1 MNTIE
6 NHLINSQQLDAV
18 LPLTLKDYDR
28 FTILH
33 KSIELFCPGL
43 IRTCWI
49 VTPDQDFAEINNRID
64 DGKYQVISESSLVPE
79 FKLFSKTGGW
89 YKQQVIKLAIAQKIV
104 TEFYLTLDADVICV
118 KPVVF
123 SDLVKNGK
131 ALCYALKTDIF
142 PEWYKGSERVLHLKR
157 SGRFHNVTPT
167 ILSKE
172 AVIQLQNH
180 LSNLSNLSSN
190 PQLNSYS
197 KSKKIKIL
205 LLKALSFILS
215 KKSKTSKL
223 LNSWK
228 SYLLRNLPWTE
239 YALYYT
245 YLEAT
250 NLFDKYH
257 ILADTCIY
265 STNKSIWAKDDI
277 ASWKAEECFTGE
289 RDFFFCI
296 AQSNTQISPR
306 EVWNKVRIYLE
317 VA

>member
-1 MNTIE
+1 MNAIE
-6 NHLINSQQLDAV
+6 KHLINSQQLDAV

-28 FTILH
+28 FEILY
-33 KSIELFCPGL
+33 KSIEQFCPEL
-43 IRTCWI
+43 IKTCWI
-49 VTPDQDFAEINNRID
+49 VTPDRDFTQIKNRID
-64 DGKYQVISESSLVPE
+64 NNKYQIISESSLVPE
-79 FKLFSKTGGW
+79 FKIFGKTGGW
-89 YKQQVIKLAIAQKIV
+89 YKQQVIKLAIAQKIE
-104 TEFYLTLDADVICV
+104 TDFYLTLDADVICV

-131 ALCYALKTDIF
+131 ALCYALKTDVF
-142 PEWYKGSERVLHLKR
+142 PKWYKGSERVLQLQR
-157 SGRFHNVTPT
+157 SGRFHNVTPA

-180 LSNLSNLSSN
+180 LSNLSNLSEA
-190 PQLNSYS
+190 QLNFYS
-197 KSKKIKIL
+197 QSKKIKIL
-205 LLKALSFILS
+205 LLKVLSFILPN
-215 KKSKTSKL
+215 KSKLYKL

-257 ILADTCIY
+257 TLVDNCIY
-265 STNKSIWAKDDI
+265 STNKSIWYKDDI

-296 AQSNTQISPR
+296 VQSNTQINSM

-317 VA
+317 VT